1 MSITSINGN
10 NVLQGATPRTP
21 ATESLVADVR
31 PAKAA
36 QQSGATA
43 TQTEQSVTQVQ
54 KTEATRQQIEQAAKE
69 VNEFLKPINNSL
81 QFQLDDD
88 TGKTVVRVI
97 DTITKDVIRQFPS
110 EEMLAIAKAID
121 QMKGLL
127 VHQKA

>member
-1 MSITSINGN
+1 MSITSINSA
-10 NVLQGATPRTP
+10 NVLQGLPPRNSV
-21 ATESLVADVR
+21 TESPAVELQ
-31 PAKAA
+31 PAKTAEQANSVAA
-36 QQSGATA
+36 
-43 TQTEQSVTQVQ
+43 QTEQSVKQAQ
-54 KTEATRQQIEQAAKE
+54 KPEATRQQVEEAAKE

-88 TGKTVVRVI
+88 TGKTVVKVI
-97 DTITKDVIRQFPS
+97 DTVTKDVIRQFPS